1 MQGEPQ
7 KIVSSKKENN
17 VVYAVSNRSIYIIS
31 DGKVSMEA
39 KCLNFEARSLEINEE
54 NNEIYVGAS
63 DGYIYT
69 YDLSLNFL
77 SKYKFH
83 LGEVCIIRLSHN
95 GKLVAS
101 GDNMKYIYVWNS
113 ATKEIECDRFTYHSS
128 KVFDISWSSDDSSLI
143 SASLD
148 KSVIL
153 WNLSTKTKK
162 NVYSELDIEVV
173 KASKFINDVEFVCGG
188 HSCSVTR
195 VLTQ

>member
-54 NNEIYVGAS
+54 NHEIYVGAS

-77 SKYKFH
+77 SKHKFH
-83 LGEVCIIRLSHN
+83 
-95 GKLVAS
+95 
-101 GDNMKYIYVWNS
+101 
-113 ATKEIECDRFTYHSS
+113 
-128 KVFDISWSSDDSSLI
+128 
-143 SASLD
+143 
-148 KSVIL
+148 
-153 WNLSTKTKK
+153 
-162 NVYSELDIEVV
+162 
-173 KASKFINDVEFVCGG
+173 
-188 HSCSVTR
+188 
-195 VLTQ
+195 